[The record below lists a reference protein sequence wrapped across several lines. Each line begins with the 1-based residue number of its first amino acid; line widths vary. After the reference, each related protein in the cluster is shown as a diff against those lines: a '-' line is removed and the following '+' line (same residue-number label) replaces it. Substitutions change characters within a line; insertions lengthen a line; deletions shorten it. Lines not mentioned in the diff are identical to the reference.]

1 MTATHQPDRQGTV
14 EQSRHW
20 HVRVAVR
27 VPRDDSGG
35 LLGDASRRLGR
46 PTGVESVTVEELR
59 GLDPGLGATV
69 AELAVRVE
77 TAVTGGPEDVER
89 LVGAA
94 PGTESVEGVEAIE

>member
-27 VPRDDSGG
+27 VPRDDSSG
-35 LLGDASRRLGR
+35 LLGDASRRLGQ
-46 PTGVESVTVEELR
+46 PTGVESVSVEDLR

-69 AELAVRVE
+69 ADIDVRVE
-77 TAVTGGPEDVER
+77 TTAAGDAGEVRR
-89 LVGAA
+89 LLEAA
-94 PGTESVEGVEAIE
+94 PGTESVERAESVE